1 MVEAAENG
9 TGHAGT
15 ARNSPRPPGWRREFL
30 QTIMSLM
37 LNCPKCDGATEL
49 RGTMDAW
56 YMTWCPD
63 CERLWRVELHSLLD
77 DKPDVSAEQTSARR
91 TRSRVRPST

>member
-15 ARNSPRPPGWRREFL
+15 GRNVRRTAVWRREFL
-30 QTIMSLM
+30 HPIMPLM
-37 LNCPKCDGATEL
+37 LICPKCDGATEL
-49 RGTMDAW
+49 RGTMDVW

-63 CERLWRVELHSLLD
+63 CERLWRVELHSLLN
-77 DKPDVSAEQTSARR
+77 DKPEVTAERTSARR
-91 TRSRVRPST
+91 TRSRARPST